1 MSDIQRSRL
10 VGAMVVV
17 VDELGYSGA
26 SVSHITG
33 RARVSRRTFYELF
46 ADRDDCFAALLD
58 EIAAQVERQLFAA
71 GVERLS
77 WRERLQVGLWV
88 ILSFLEQE
96 SALARVCVVQTLAAG
111 PTIQERRQQVVG
123 RLVAEVDRGRLQGA
137 RGAACSALLAEG
149 LVGAAVAIVHAR
161 LSRGEDELTGVFGEL
176 LELLL
181 LPYLGPAAA
190 RRERGRPAPVLE
202 RLAEVEPEQPQPQGV
217 DDPLRGLSMRL
228 TYRTLRVLQAAGELL
243 GEEGYPS
250 NRQVAQRAGIT
261 DPGQI
266 SKLLRRLQGLGLLCN
281 VEERH
286 GKGSP
291 NAWALTPK
299 GQAVVQS
306 IRSHTAAADRW
317 AA

>member
-1 MSDIQRSRL
+1 MGDIQRSRL
-10 VGAMVVV
+10 VGAMVGV

-46 ADRDDCFAALLD
+46 AGRDDCFAAVLD
-58 EIAAQVERQLFAA
+58 EIVARVQRLLTG
-71 GVERLS
+71 GVEGLS
-77 WRERLQVGLWV
+77 WRERLRVGLWV

-96 SALARVCVVQTLAAG
+96 PALARVCVVQAPAAG
-111 PTIQERRQQVVG
+111 PAVQERRQQVVG

-137 RGAACSALLAEG
+137 RGAACSELLAEG
-149 LVGAAVAIVHAR
+149 LVGAALAIIHAR
-161 LSRGEDELTGVFGEL
+161 LLRGEDEVTGMFGEL

-181 LPYLGPAAA
+181 LPYLGSAAA
-190 RRERGRPAPVLE
+190 RRERERPAPVVE
-202 RLAEVEPEQPQPQGV
+202 RLVQAEAEQPQPRVV

-250 NRQVAQRAGIT
+250 NRQIARHAGIT

-266 SKLLRRLQGLGLLCN
+266 SKLLRRLQGLGLLRN
-281 VEERH
+281 VEEGH
-286 GKGSP
+286 GKGAP
-291 NAWALTPK
+291 NAWALTPQ

-306 IRSHTAAADRW
+306 IRSHTAAPDRW